1 MLKKPIIN
9 TLVQVMAKGIMVL
22 MSLVTTAILTRKL
35 GVVVYGNY
43 MLITS
48 VFLLFD
54 SLADFGTKV
63 IGVREAS
70 RLEDEERK
78 RIYIEIAWFRL
89 VTSLLAGLFGLG
101 LILFWSGFRE
111 VRIEALIA
119 LLMIGFTATAGSL
132 EIIFQ
137 TEMKMEKKVLVDI
150 LFPLIF
156 LITLVW
162 WNNSIN
168 LMWVM
173 SVYLLARII
182 SLSVGIGVVK
192 KMLGKLTLKI
202 KDVNFWKGFLKESWP
217 MGVYMILFSGYD
229 RAVDSALIKQF
240 IGVEQL
246 AFYALAYKIYGNL
259 IQPAY
264 FLVNSIFPLMSDNKT
279 NKKSLFW
286 RSSGLMMAGILL
298 IFPLIFVLAP
308 WIINVL
314 AGSSFGPSV
323 MILRILL
330 IAMVFAYIS
339 HMVGFTVIA
348 RGGQKQILVIGII
361 SLIVNVVGNLL
372 TIPSFGI
379 VGAAWTTVMTEAVA
393 SVLMIIA
400 LKKQ

>member
-9 TLVQVMAKGIMVL
+9 TLIQVVAKGIMIL
-22 MSLVTTAILTRKL
+22 LSLVTTAILTRKL
-35 GVVVYGNY
+35 GVKIYGDY

-48 VFLLFD
+48 IFLLFD

-78 RIYIEIAWFRL
+78 NTYFQIAWFRL
-89 VTSLLAGLFGLG
+89 ITSLLAGLLG
-101 LILFWSGFRE
+101 LVLIFFWSGLKE
-111 VRIEALIA
+111 VRVEALMA
-119 LLMIGFTATAGSL
+119 LMMIGFTATAGSL

-137 TEMKMEKKVLVDI
+137 TEMKMERKVLVDI

-156 LITLVW
+156 LATLIW

-173 SVYLLARII
+173 LVYLLARVI
-182 SLSVGIGVVK
+182 SLGVGIGVVK
-192 KMLGKLTLKI
+192 KMLGEINFKLR
-202 KDVNFWKGFLKESWP
+202 DVSFWKKFLKESWP

-264 FLVNSIFPLMSDNKT
+264 FLVNSIFPLMSDQKT

-286 RSSGLMMAGILL
+286 RSLELMMAGVLL
-298 IFPLIFVLAP
+298 VFPLIFILAP

-323 MILRILL
+323 TILRILL
-330 IAMVFAYIS
+330 VAMVFAYIS
-339 HMVGFTVIA
+339 HLVGFTMIA
-348 RGGQKQILVIGII
+348 RGGQKQILKIGVVSLVI
-361 SLIVNVVGNLL
+361 NVVGNLM

-379 VGAAWTTVMTEAVA
+379 VGAAWMTVVTEAVA
-393 SVLMIIA
+393 SILMIIA
-400 LKKQ
+400 LIKK